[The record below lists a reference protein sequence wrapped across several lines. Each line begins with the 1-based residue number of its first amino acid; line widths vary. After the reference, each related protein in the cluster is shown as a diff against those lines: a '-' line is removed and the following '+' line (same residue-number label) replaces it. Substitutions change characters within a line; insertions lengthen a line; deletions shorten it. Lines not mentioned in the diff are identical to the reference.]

1 MIVQNFEKTID
12 FYKLLLYSIDV
23 VQIFEPPNNANK
35 YLKGVKSMFPNLNA
49 EMARSNVSVAMIA
62 KKIGTTDAT
71 VRRKLNGKAEF
82 SLSECKSIRDLVAP
96 LMGLDD
102 LFRR

>member
-1 MIVQNFEKTID
+1 
-12 FYKLLLYSIDV
+12 
-23 VQIFEPPNNANK
+23 
-35 YLKGVKSMFPNLNA
+35 MFPNLNA

-71 VRRKLNGKAEF
+71 VRRKMNGKAQF
-82 SLSECKSIRDLVAP
+82 NLDECKAIRDLVAP
-96 LMGLDD
+96 MMGLDD